1 MWAVWTRR
9 QGRLNRPSLHARD
22 GSVADQDTIL
32 VTIAAEQFIDRRS
45 VDQDRSQSD
54 DDLFVDVRSLGIG
67 RVRQAHRSRVVR
79 ADEAMILED
88 YPELGGLCG

>member
-1 MWAVWTRR
+1 MQAWAVWTRR
-9 QGRLNRPSLHARD
+9 QGRLDARVD
-22 GSVADQDTIL
+22 AVADQYIIL

-54 DDLFVDVRSLGIG
+54 GDLFVDGHSLGIG
-67 RVRQAHRSRVVR
+67 RVRQAHRPRVVR

-88 YPELGGLCG
+88 YPKLGGLCG